1 MSGVNEK
8 AYIAIDLKSFF
19 ASVECIKRSLDPLDT
34 NLVVADITRTEKTIC
49 LAVSPSL
56 KSFGLSGRARLFEVI
71 QKINA
76 VNKTRLSD
84 LYGKPFCSKSVS
96 LSEIS
101 KHKDIEVDYIVAPP
115 NMALYVEISKL
126 VYSTY
131 LEFVSEEDIHV
142 YSIDEVF
149 IDATPY
155 LSMYGCDAKTLA
167 MRMIRAVFAKTG
179 ITATS
184 GIGPNLFLAKI
195 AMDIE
200 AKKQKP
206 DANGVRIAVLNIPSY
221 REKYWDY
228 PHLDA
233 FWMIGEN
240 TAKHLNRLGLYT
252 MGDIALF
259 SEQHENV
266 IFKEFGVNGEFIIDH
281 AWGYE
286 SVSISDIKNY
296 KSKSKSFSSGQVLS
310 EAYNY
315 DDTRIILEEMVD
327 NVVLSLTAKKMTCNK
342 ISLYI
347 GYDAI
352 NVQNSSYKGRTK
364 TDRYNKTV
372 PYPLNTSKKLSYTT
386 NLLSEIKGEFLELYK
401 NKVDPSL
408 LIRRLTVA
416 VGGLEDDKEIKK
428 ERTLFDSDSKNEEEL
443 QIEINKMKKRYGK
456 NILLKGISYTGKAT
470 IRERNKMIG
479 GHKA

>member
-1 MSGVNEK
+1 
-8 AYIAIDLKSFF
+8 
-19 ASVECIKRSLDPLDT
+19 
-34 NLVVADITRTEKTIC
+34 
-49 LAVSPSL
+49 
-56 KSFGLSGRARLFEVI
+56 
-71 QKINA
+71 
-76 VNKTRLSD
+76 
-84 LYGKPFCSKSVS
+84 
-96 LSEIS
+96 
-101 KHKDIEVDYIVAPP
+101 
-115 NMALYVEISKL
+115 
-126 VYSTY
+126 
-131 LEFVSEEDIHV
+131 
-142 YSIDEVF
+142 
-149 IDATPY
+149 
-155 LSMYGCDAKTLA
+155 
-167 MRMIRAVFAKTG
+167 
-179 ITATS
+179 
-184 GIGPNLFLAKI
+184 
-195 AMDIE
+195 
-200 AKKQKP
+200 
-206 DANGVRIAVLNIPSY
+206 
-221 REKYWDY
+221 
-228 PHLDA
+228 
-233 FWMIGEN
+233 
-240 TAKHLNRLGLYT
+240 

-315 DDTRIILEEMVD
+315 DDTRTILEEMVD

-364 TDRYNKTV
+364 TDSYNKTV

-386 NLLSEIKGEFLELYK
+386 NLLSKIKGEFLELYK

-408 LIRRLTVA
+408 LIRRLTIA

>member
-56 KSFGLSGRARLFEVI
+56 KSFGLSGRARLFEVV

-76 VNKTRLSD
+76 VNKTRLSA
-84 LYGKPFCSKSVS
+84 LYGKPFCSKSVF

-101 KHKDIEVDYIVAPP
+101 KHKNIEVDYIVAPP

-155 LSMYGCDAKTLA
+155 LSMYGCNAETLA

-206 DANGVRIAVLNIPSY
+206 DANGVRIAVLDIPSY

-228 PHLDA
+228 PHLDD

-315 DDTRIILEEMVD
+315 DDTRTILEEMVD

-372 PYPLNTSKKLSYTT
+372 PYPLNTSKKLSYST
-386 NLLSEIKGEFLELYK
+386 NLLSKIKGEFLELYK

-428 ERTLFDSDSKNEEEL
+428 ERTLFDSDNKNEEEL
-443 QIEINKMKKRYGK
+443 QIEINRMKKRYGK

-470 IRERNKMIG
+470 MRERNKMIG